1 MTIFDKWNSSIDM
14 DGLMKDIAEADQNGG
29 GEYKEVPVGT
39 YEVKIEKMELKASS
53 KNDPMV
59 SIWFKIL
66 TGEFKNSYLF
76 MNQVI
81 TRGGQISYMNRFL
94 KSLEA
99 VDDSKVV
106 FVGDYKKYDNLLMDI
121 YEAVDGHLEYLLE
134 YTQNKKGY
142 PVYTIKESYEAES

>member
-66 TGEFKNSYLF
+66 TGEFQNSYLF

-81 TRGGQISYMNRFL
+81 TQGFQISQMNRFL

-99 VDDSKVV
+99 VDDEDVEFKNYSQYN
-106 FVGDYKKYDNLLMDI
+106 DLLMDI

-142 PVYTIKESYEAES
+142 PVYTIKECYEAES

>member
-14 DGLMKDIAEADQNGG
+14 DGLMKDIAEADENGG

-66 TGEFKNSYLF
+66 TGEFQNSYLF

-81 TRGGQISYMNRFL
+81 TQGFQISQMNRFL

-99 VDDSKVV
+99 VDDEDVEFKNYSQYN
-106 FVGDYKKYDNLLMDI
+106 DLLMDI
-121 YEAVDGHLEYLLE
+121 YEAVDGQFEYLLE
-134 YTQNKKGY
+134 YTQNKKGFPIY
-142 PVYTIKESYEAES
+142 KIKESYEVES